1 MHASFFKEKG
11 ESRKMGEVTRTVK
24 STGKLVVVETV
35 KYGGRIIIG
44 ACRGVRYLFGKP
56 FPKN

>member
-1 MHASFFKEKG
+1 
-11 ESRKMGEVTRTVK
+11 MGEVTRTIK

-35 KYGGRIIIG
+35 KYGGRIVIG
-44 ACRGVRYLFGKP
+44 ACRGIQYLFGKP